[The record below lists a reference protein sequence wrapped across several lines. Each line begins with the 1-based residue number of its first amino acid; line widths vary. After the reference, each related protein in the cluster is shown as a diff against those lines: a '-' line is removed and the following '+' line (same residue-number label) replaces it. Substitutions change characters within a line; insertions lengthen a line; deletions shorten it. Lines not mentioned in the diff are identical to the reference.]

1 MEAVVSVR
9 GSKEA
14 RANLEHEDGQA
25 ARHVG
30 IAYDSVMACPAAR
43 EAVRGARRTRQAQR
57 MVTGEV
63 QGGAKKRTRTAY
75 QIFYAEKRTGSRPS
89 WGTASAL

>member
-14 RANLEHEDGQA
+14 RANLENEDGQA
-25 ARHVG
+25 ARRVG
-30 IAYDSVMACPAAR
+30 IAYDSVMACPAAG
-43 EAVRGARRTRQAQR
+43 EAVPGARRTRRAQR

-75 QIFYAEKRTGSRPS
+75 QIFYAEKRTRPRPS

>member
-14 RANLEHEDGQA
+14 RANLENEDGQA

-30 IAYDSVMACPAAR
+30 IAYDSAMACLAAVPR
-43 EAVRGARRTRQAQR
+43 IEAILAAQAGQRRPGVCLTCCW
-57 MVTGEV
+57 
-63 QGGAKKRTRTAY
+63 QGTL
-75 QIFYAEKRTGSRPS
+75 P
-89 WGTASAL
+89 